1 VLVGGTDTQASRV
14 RHQDDPR
21 VDHQTVAKKPAIH
34 TVPHDGGWANRR
46 EGAARVSKVFP
57 TKAAAQA
64 AGRETARRERT
75 EHIIH
80 KKDGEIGGRNSY
92 GNDPPPP
99 MG

>member
-1 VLVGGTDTQASRV
+1 M
-14 RHQDDPR
+14 
-21 VDHQTVAKKPAIH
+21 AKKPAIH

-46 EGAARVSKVFP
+46 EGAARASKVFP

-80 KKDGEIGGRNSY
+80 KKDGEIGSRNSY

-99 MG
+99 KG